1 MQTRTL
7 TARAA
12 VASTSELLANNASR
26 ALRFRTALARRPRF
40 AGPACDLSYGTS
52 ADARR
57 SKGLRQRSMLAV
69 HIAAVIERALTRTGV
84 SRAIGCF
91 LRRLRVPVAH
101 FDTMPVLP
109 AEFPKGARA
118 GLPKG
123 DSGG

>member
-1 MQTRTL
+1 VQTRAL

-12 VASTSELLANNASR
+12 VASTSELLANNALR

-40 AGPACDLSYGTS
+40 AGPACDLSYGTG

-57 SKGLRQRSMLAV
+57 SKRLRQRSMLVV
-69 HIAAVIERALTRTGV
+69 HIAAVIERVLTRTGV
-84 SRAIGCF
+84 PTAMSCF
-91 LRRLRVPVAH
+91 LRCLRVPVAH

-118 GLPKG
+118 GLPKAG
-123 DSGG
+123 SEG